1 MDKDRY
7 REDVRFNMM
16 KIEEERKRNILDKRM
31 EVDYKVQVTQQQRD
45 KEFKLR
51 NQIENLKKLDKR
63 ETVERIHKIQQYKR
77 DKVLERI

>member
-63 ETVERIHKIQQYKR
+63 ETVERIQKIQQYKR

>member
-1 MDKDRY
+1 
-7 REDVRFNMM
+7 MM

-63 ETVERIHKIQQYKR
+63 ETVERI
-77 DKVLERI
+77 